1 MTDEAAVWRDAA
13 FRKSS
18 FSGSTAE
25 CLEIARVDTRFGV
38 RDSKD
43 PFGPLLAVPVDRGDA
58 FLGAIKSEQIAAP

>member
-1 MTDEAAVWRDAA
+1 MTDEAAVLRDAA

-18 FSGSTAE
+18 FSSSNGE
-25 CLEIARVDTRFGV
+25 CIEIARVDIRFGM

-58 FLGAIKSEQIAAP
+58 FLTAIKSEQVAAP